1 MYSFCALSIDIDR
14 FIVAVHKPLEDFQE
28 KEKNF
33 FLPVPHQD
41 AIPLPRLNDGP
52 DFSSRQQVTCAL
64 SCAFSSSS
72 SCRVLV
78 ATQDPAWQQIQR
90 LPFRHKT

>member
-14 FIVAVHKPLEDFQE
+14 FIVAVLVLHKPLEDFQE

-33 FLPVPHQD
+33 FLPVHHQD

-52 DFSSRQQVTCAL
+52 DLSSREQVLQSRAP
-64 SCAFSSSS
+64 SSP
-72 SCRVLV
+72 L
-78 ATQDPAWQQIQR
+78 
-90 LPFRHKT
+90 